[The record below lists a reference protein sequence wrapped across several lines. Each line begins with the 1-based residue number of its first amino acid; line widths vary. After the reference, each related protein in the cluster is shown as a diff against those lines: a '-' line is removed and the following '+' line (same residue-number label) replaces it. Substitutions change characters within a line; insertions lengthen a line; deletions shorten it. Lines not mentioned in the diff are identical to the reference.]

1 MDISSKRLAQ
11 LQAMLNRLG
20 LPPAR
25 QPILYHLA
33 LIHPSYT
40 PTGNLGAYS
49 PTVANYERLEFL
61 GDAVLKL
68 MVSQILYE
76 RFPLYREGELTKIRA
91 MVVSDS
97 RLAQLANRL
106 GLGNDLLIGASEKH
120 TGGRKKQSTLACAM
134 EALLGAIYMDG
145 HTDALLEWMRINFET
160 DVVDADENKSKD
172 NFKAVLQELT
182 QADGAGR
189 FPNTHSVSVTGP
201 SHQRMFTEAVI
212 LNDEVLGEG
221 TAPSKKEA
229 QQAAAKMALISLGQ
243 AL

>member
-1 MDISSKRLAQ
+1 MDISTKRLAQ

-20 LPPAR
+20 LPSAR

-33 LIHPSYT
+33 LMHPSYT
-40 PTGNLGAYS
+40 PTGDLGSYS
-49 PTVANYERLEFL
+49 AVVANYERLEFL

-68 MVSQILYE
+68 MISQILYE

-97 RLAQLANRL
+97 RLAHLASKL
-106 GLGNDLLIGASEKH
+106 GLGNDLLIGASEKQ
-120 TGGRKKQSTLACAM
+120 TDGRKKQSTLACTM

-145 HTDALLEWMRINFET
+145 HSEALLDWMRDHFEM
-160 DVVDADENKSKD
+160 DVSEADGNKSKD

-182 QADGAGR
+182 QADGTGVLPEYRSLGA
-189 FPNTHSVSVTGP
+189 TGP
-201 SHQRMFTEAVI
+201 SHQRVFTEAVV
-212 LNDEVLGEG
+212 LNDEVLGVG

-229 QQAAAKMALISLGQ
+229 QQVAAKIALLSLGQ
-243 AL
+243 DL

>member
-1 MDISSKRLAQ
+1 MDISTKRLAQ

-25 QPILYHLA
+25 QPLLYHLA
-33 LIHPSYT
+33 LMHPSYT
-40 PTGNLGAYS
+40 PTGDLGAYA

-68 MVSQILYE
+68 LVSQILYE

-91 MVVSDS
+91 MVVSDG
-97 RLAQLANRL
+97 RLAQLASKL
-106 GLGNDLLIGASEKH
+106 GLGNDLLIGASEKQ
-120 TGGRKKQSTLACAM
+120 TDGRKKQSTLACAM

-145 HTDALLEWMRINFET
+145 HAEALLDWMREHFET
-160 DVVDADENKSKD
+160 DVTDADGNKSKD

-182 QADGAGR
+182 QADGAGTLPEYR
-189 FPNTHSVSVTGP
+189 SVSVSGP
-201 SHQRMFTEAVI
+201 SHQRVFTEAVV
-212 LNDEVLGEG
+212 LNEEVLGLG

-229 QQAAAKMALISLGQ
+229 QQAAAKLALISLGQ
-243 AL
+243 TI